1 MPHAMPMPPRLSI
14 VIPTTVDTTALEE
27 TLVSVLE
34 NRPDDCE
41 IIVVLACDYADP
53 WSIGEEVRFVKAP
66 PRAGLASCINLG
78 IAASEG
84 QTIHVLA
91 AGWRATPGWTDA
103 PLAVLESG
111 AAGAVVPLAVTDT
124 NRSRPVPTGVRY
136 GRGGR
141 RIEGSSAPMA
151 PMLDVGFWRTDVID
165 MVGGGFSLACGDD
178 CADADMAVSLD
189 RLGCP
194 IAVESSSVVVRG
206 ATPRRAGGFA
216 AGLHAERLF
225 WRSVAGRPLFSAVC
239 LHAVEILRHAV
250 ARAPLGTVP
259 MLVGRLVGLMQFGS
273 YRQRYQQ
280 LRQLADIASAM
291 SQDQPT
297 IRIDAGHP
305 AVTRPAVADRDVAA
319 RPLRRSA

>member
-1 MPHAMPMPPRLSI
+1 MPHAITMPPRLSI
-14 VIPTTVDTTALEE
+14 VIPTTTDTTALEE

-41 IIVVLACDYADP
+41 IVVVHACDYADP
-53 WSIGEEVRFVKAP
+53 WNISDEVRFVKAP

-84 QTIHVLA
+84 PTIHVLA
-91 AGWRATPGWTDA
+91 AGWRATPGWSDA
-103 PLAVLESG
+103 PLAILESG
-111 AAGAVVPLAVTDT
+111 AAGAVVPLAAADTD
-124 NRSRPVPTGVRY
+124 RSRLAPTGVRY

-151 PMLDVGFWRTDVID
+151 PTLAVGFWRADVID
-165 MVGGGFSLACGDD
+165 MAGGGFSLACGDD
-178 CADADMAVSLD
+178 CADADMAVTLD

-194 IAVESSSVVVRG
+194 VVVESSSVVVRG
-206 ATPRRAGGFA
+206 ATRRRAAAFM

-225 WRSVAGRPLFSAVC
+225 WRSVAGRPLFAAVC
-239 LHAVEILRHAV
+239 LHAIEVLRHAV

-259 MLVGRLVGLMQFGS
+259 MLVGRLVALMQFGS

-280 LRQLADIASAM
+280 LRQLADIAEAM

-297 IRIDAGHP
+297 IRIDVGQPGLAHP
-305 AVTRPAVADRDVAA
+305 TVADRDAA
-319 RPLRRSA
+319 AQPLRRSA